1 MKTGKD
7 TNKDA
12 KTYYVEIAKE
22 RSPSMCVDIVV
33 KDKNRDYSYHL
44 LSVGKIH

>member
-1 MKTGKD
+1 MKTDKD

-22 RSPSMCVDIVV
+22 LNPSMCVDIVV
-33 KDKNRDYSYHL
+33 DRDYSYHL